1 LSIKRIVDTAF
12 WEDSKVIDKYSVEDK
27 YFLLYLM
34 TNPHTTQVGIYKL
47 PRRLISF
54 ETGYTVESVTVILER
69 FESKYNNIVYDYE
82 TQEIAV
88 LNSLKYSIVKGGKP
102 VADLLTKELSKI
114 KNDKLILKVYENL
127 MIFWERSTRDFD
139 KTVKKLFE
147 TELEKRNVPIIF
159 NDNDNDNEESYH
171 ESYDESYDESSKN
184 NIPYSKIIEY
194 LNEKTNKRYKVTQKW
209 KDLIKARWNE
219 GQRED
224 DFKKVIDVKTQQWI
238 ESSEMNKYLR
248 PQTLFGNKF
257 DEYLNE
263 YRPPIAST
271 RLSEIKE
278 TQRRLREV
286 YGDDYQNE

>member
-1 LSIKRIVDTAF
+1 MSIKRIVDTAF